1 MLRVYAFLLPFCLEA
16 SQQGVHHVEDG
27 VVSVK
32 LHPSTDNAFV
42 PYGRSVSEPSFLS
55 LSLKRHRV
63 SGMHRSLM
71 QKNAVLQRMR
81 MKSQNLHALQYYGE
95 VEVGTPPQKF
105 TVIFDTGSGHLLLP
119 SERCNSTACARHKRF
134 LANKSSTDIRIGWAE
149 TPLEPPEDENDRDT
163 KEISFAMGR
172 AKGQFLRDKVCLGG
186 FCGTADFVE
195 LTEESNNPF
204 RDAKWDGVVGLGQ
217 ALSEEPEF
225 NVFEMLANSSTP
237 QMQKPIFAVFLGR
250 TMSDDSEISFGGVRE
265 DRMSGPMTWVDV
277 SEEGYWQF
285 AFADFA
291 VDGKPTGICKDRVGG
306 GCQAVLDT
314 GSSLMMGP
322 RGDLDQILRL
332 INFGTD
338 TTTNCTA
345 KTKFPKL
352 GFMID
357 GKLFEMDAD
366 DYMDRKYDASLP
378 EGTDSCWA
386 HLMPIGDT
394 GRGPLFV
401 LGMPFLRK
409 FYTAYDIGQKKIGVA
424 LAKQGTPSQNAG
436 TQMKDHAIPL
446 VAVRPTDA
454 PKILNNAS
462 KKVPIKKAS
471 AATPAA
477 TH

>member
-1 MLRVYAFLLPFCLEA
+1 M
-16 SQQGVHHVEDG
+16 
-27 VVSVK
+27 SVK
-32 LHPSTDNAFV
+32 LHPTTDSAFV
-42 PYGRSVSEPSFLS
+42 PYGRSVSQPSFLS
-55 LSLKRHRV
+55 LSHKRHRV
-63 SGMHRSLM
+63 SATQTSLM
-71 QKNAVLQRMR
+71 QKHAVLQHMR

-134 LANKSSTDIRIGWAE
+134 LANKSSTHIPIGWAE

-163 KEISFAMGR
+163 KEIGFAMGR
-172 AKGQFLRDKVCLGG
+172 AKGQFDRDKVCLGG
-186 FCGTADFVE
+186 FCGWADFME
-195 LTEESNNPF
+195 LTEESDDPF

-225 NVFEMLANSSTP
+225 NVFQMLANSSTP
-237 QMQKPIFAVFLGR
+237 KMQKPIFAVYLGR
-250 TMSDDSEISFGGVRE
+250 TMTDDSEITFGGVRE

-285 AFADFA
+285 KFEDFA
-291 VDGKPTGICKDRVGG
+291 VDGKPAGICAERQPP
-306 GCQAVLDT
+306 CQAVLDT

-322 RGDLDQILRL
+322 RGDLDQILRM
-332 INFGTD
+332 INFGSD
-338 TTTNCTA
+338 TTTNCTV

-352 GFMID
+352 GFMIE
-357 GKLFEMDAD
+357 GKLFEMEAD

-386 HLMPIGDT
+386 HLMPIGDM

-409 FYTAYDIGQKKIGVA
+409 FYTAYDIEQSKIGMA
-424 LAKQGTPSQNAG
+424 LAKQGMPSHKVAAQ
-436 TQMKDHAIPL
+436 TKEHVIPL
-446 VAVRPTDA
+446 AAVRPPTQFDA
-454 PKILNNAS
+454 PKKSSNAS
-462 KKVPIKKAS
+462 KKVGKTAAVKTANAPIKKAS
-471 AATPAA
+471 VATPAKKDELQSPKKA
-477 TH
+477 VSK